1 MSVVSEEEIMSVVTI
16 VSITLAIV
24 APWATKS
31 VVDAAGPLAGWSWA
45 AMFTAAH
52 VWTWRCIST
61 AIADGASEILYLP
74 AIMLAVYEIVVIGF
88 VPMSLEDEAICRCTT
103 CEQHR
108 HKAVKK
114 G

>member
-1 MSVVSEEEIMSVVTI
+1 MSFITVVAI
-16 VSITLAIV
+16 VLALV

-31 VVDAAGPLAGWSWA
+31 VVDAAGPLAGWGWVA
-45 AMFTAAH
+45 TFVAAH
-52 VWTWRCIST
+52 VWVWKCISY
-61 AIADGASEILYLP
+61 AISNGASEIIYMP
-74 AIMLAVYEIVVIGF
+74 AIMLAVYEFVVVGF
-88 VPMSLEDEAICRCTT
+88 VPMSLEDEVVCRCTT

>member
-1 MSVVSEEEIMSVVTI
+1 MSFVIV
-16 VSITLAIV
+16 VSITFALV

-31 VVDAAGPLAGWSWA
+31 VFDAAGPLASWGWVA
-45 AMFTAAH
+45 TFVAAH
-52 VWTWRCIST
+52 IWVWKCISY
-61 AIADGASEILYLP
+61 AISNGASEIIYMP
-74 AIMLAVYEIVVIGF
+74 AIMLAVYELIVIGF
-88 VPMSLEDEAICRCTT
+88 VPMTFEDEDTCRCLT

>member
-1 MSVVSEEEIMSVVTI
+1 MGFVTV
-16 VSITLAIV
+16 VSITLALV

-31 VVDAAGPLAGWSWA
+31 VLDAAGPLAGWGWV
-45 AMFTAAH
+45 AMFVTAH
-52 VWTWRCIST
+52 VWVWRCIST
-61 AIADGASEILYLP
+61 AIADGGGEILYLP
-74 AIMLAVYEIVVIGF
+74 AIMLAVYEFAVIGF
-88 VPMSLEDEAICRCTT
+88 VPMSLDDEDVCRCTT

>member
-1 MSVVSEEEIMSVVTI
+1 MSFITVVAI
-16 VSITLAIV
+16 VLALV

-31 VVDAAGPLAGWSWA
+31 VVDAGGPLAGWGWA

-52 VWTWRCIST
+52 VWVWRCIAT
-61 AIADGASEILYLP
+61 AVGDGASEIIYMP
-74 AIMLAVYEIVVIGF
+74 AIMLAVYELVVIGF
-88 VPMSLEDEAICRCTT
+88 VPMSLEDEDVCRCTT

>member
-1 MSVVSEEEIMSVVTI
+1 MSVVTI

-31 VVDAAGPLAGWSWA
+31 VIDAAGPLAGWSWA

-52 VWTWRCIST
+52 VWTWRF
-61 AIADGASEILYLP
+61 IAASGDERLFLP
-74 AIMLAVYEIVVIGF
+74 AIMLAVYEFIVISF
-88 VPMSLEDEAICRCTT
+88 VPMTLEEEEVCRCTT

-108 HKAVKK
+108 YKAVKK

>member
-1 MSVVSEEEIMSVVTI
+1 MSFITV
-16 VSITLAIV
+16 VSITLALV

-31 VVDAAGPLAGWSWA
+31 VIDAAGPLAGWSLA

-52 VWTWRCIST
+52 VWTWRYISI
-61 AIADGASEILYLP
+61 AISDGVSEIIYLP
-74 AIMLAVYEIVVIGF
+74 AIMLAVYELVIIGF